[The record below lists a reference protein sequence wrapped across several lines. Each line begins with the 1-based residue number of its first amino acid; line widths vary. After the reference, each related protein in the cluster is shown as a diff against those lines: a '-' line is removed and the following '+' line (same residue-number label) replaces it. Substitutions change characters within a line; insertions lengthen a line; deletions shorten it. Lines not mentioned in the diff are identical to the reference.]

1 MSTKLD
7 EINNDLINLGFKI
20 TKNDYIY
27 EKLIQNKIIV
37 NGQPMI
43 QEQKMQINMTYVGDC
58 SELDENDNEI
68 ENSTM
73 CGFDIKDETG
83 CSLITVFL
91 SNAHELKNYI
101 NL

>member
-1 MSTKLD
+1 MPSKID
-7 EINNDLINLGFKI
+7 EINNELVKLGFKI
-20 TKNDYIY
+20 TKNNYVY
-27 EKLIQNKIIV
+27 EKIIHNKIVV

-43 QEQKMQINMTYVGDC
+43 QEQKVQINMTYVGDC

-68 ENSTM
+68 QNSTM

-83 CSLITVFL
+83 NSLLTVFL
-91 SNAHELKNYI
+91 SHANELKNYI